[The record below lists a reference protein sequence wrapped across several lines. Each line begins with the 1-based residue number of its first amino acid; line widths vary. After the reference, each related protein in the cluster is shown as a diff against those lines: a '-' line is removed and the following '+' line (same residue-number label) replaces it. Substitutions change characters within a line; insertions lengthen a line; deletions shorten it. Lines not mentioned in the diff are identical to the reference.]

1 MTRRLLPAAALVALA
16 LIIAPET
23 RAEHLT
29 GWASAYAPGV
39 FEDVVAY
46 RLENRLWRN
55 TPPSEWIYADGYI
68 ATNDCADVGRM
79 AWLVDPA
86 GNEHRVLIADCGGDD
101 GGSDFMTANNIVA
114 ELDWDLWSA
123 LTTAHGKPLRVGI
136 NDRD

>member
-16 LIIAPET
+16 LVIAPET
-23 RAEHLT
+23 SRGENMT
-29 GWASAYAPGV
+29 GWASAYAPGR
-39 FEDVVAY
+39 FEEVVAY

-68 ATNDCADVGRM
+68 ATNNCSQVGRM

-86 GNEHRVLIADCGGDD
+86 GNEYRVLIGDCAGHD
-101 GGSDFMTANNIVA
+101 STRWMTENGIAA
-114 ELDWDLWSA
+114 ELDWRLWER
-123 LTTAHGKPLRVGI
+123 LTTEHGKPLRVGI